1 MDHLRSQIY
10 KSENTEMKNISNTK
24 KKAKTLKA
32 KSSLLEFRK
41 DFRELKEREIKIETK

>member
-10 KSENTEMKNISNTK
+10 KSENTEMKNLIIQQ
-24 KKAKTLKA
+24 KAKTLNS

-41 DFRELKEREIKIETK
+41 YFRELKEREIKIETK